1 MVPVGSQACI
11 PTTASQ
17 KSFSCLPQIDLLI
30 SDITLVNDFHTFAQ
44 RLKSCSDFESSSDL
58 RYLLLQG
65 KKTDLGISTCAH

>member
-17 KSFSCLPQIDLLI
+17 KSFSCLLQFDLLVF
-30 SDITLVNDFHTFAQ
+30 DITLVNDFHTCAQ
-44 RLKSCSDFESSSDL
+44 GLKSCSDFESSSDL

-65 KKTDLGISTCAH
+65 KKTDLGIPTCAY